1 MNSHSS
7 AEPPR
12 ISAAN
17 RRYIDYEIRLHAI
30 CDRIHETERLEMAL
44 EEIQPGLLSMFDA
57 ERLTLFER
65 SADGRALVTRFCTVP
80 DTEPHRLALGL
91 TSVPGYV
98 AMSQQTATLD
108 DVYDPEQLQAI
119 HEQLSFDYER
129 DQTAGLFTRSL
140 MAVPIT
146 SEDSVLGVL
155 ELANKL
161 TGSFSTQDAQLAQ
174 QLAAVL
180 AQRLAMDREATA
192 GPFQAL
198 IDQGTVSAGQLD
210 DARRKALSQKHSIG
224 FILRRDFGL
233 TDEQLAVALEQFY
246 SVAYMAYDPTVILP
260 EPLMAVL
267 NRPFLVRNRWVP
279 VAGDRERAVILID
292 DPTDNARL
300 LDIQR
305 IVGARQYDYMV
316 GLEEDIL
323 TFLGVKPF
331 EELAQPEVVIQ
342 EIVPPETQLG
352 ELINQLDMET
362 LQLIEGDENKNDD
375 ELTAQTDATVIQ
387 LVNKLIADAVEMKAS
402 DIHVEPR
409 KGEAAGI
416 VRMRVDGLCH
426 EVLEIPAKHVRY
438 VVSRVKIM
446 SKVDISETRLP
457 QDGKITCRLRGIP
470 LELRVATLPT
480 VNGESV
486 IMRVLAAGDPLPFD
500 QLNLRPRNAESLL
513 QMIQNPHGIILVV
526 GPTGS
531 GKTTT
536 LHALLAK
543 INTPER
549 KILTAE
555 DPVEITQ
562 QGLQQLQIRANIGL
576 SFARALRSFLRCD
589 PDVILIG
596 EMRDLETA
604 HSGIEASLTGHLVF
618 STLHTNSAPE
628 TVTRL
633 LDMGLDPLNFADA
646 MIGIVAQRLVRTLC
660 RECKEAYVPE
670 RAEVDRLVNLYGA
683 AAFPELSIDLAQVK
697 LCRAKGCEK
706 CAGTG
711 YRGRTGVHEVLMGS
725 REMKNLV
732 VTRPGPDVVRT
743 LATQQGMRSLLQ
755 DGVAKIFA
763 GQTDLDQ
770 VRRIIVA

>member
-7 AEPPR
+7 AEPPQ

-17 RRYIDYEIRLHAI
+17 RRYIDFEIRLHAI

-44 EEIQPGLLSMFDA
+44 EEIQPGLLGMFDA
-57 ERLTLFER
+57 ERITLYER
-65 SADGRALVTRFCTVP
+65 TGDGRALVSRFCTVS
-80 DTEPHRLALGL
+80 DAESCRLPLGL

-98 AMSQQTATLD
+98 AMSQQNAVID
-108 DVYDPEQLQAI
+108 DVYDHEQLQSV
-119 HEQLSFDYER
+119 HDQLSFDYER
-129 DQTAGLFTRSL
+129 DQAAGLFTRSV

-146 SEDSVLGVL
+146 SDDSVLGVL

-161 TGSFSTQDAQLAQ
+161 TGAFSSLDVQLAQ

-180 AQRLAMDREATA
+180 AQRLAMDRESTA

-198 IDQGTVSAGQLD
+198 IDEGIIAAGQLD
-210 DARRKALSQKHSIG
+210 DARRRALAQKHSIG
-224 FILRRDFGL
+224 FILRRDFEL
-233 TDEQLAVALEQFY
+233 TDEQIGQALEKFY
-246 SVAYMAYDPTVILP
+246 SVPYMTYDPTVILP
-260 EPLMAVL
+260 EPLMELL
-267 NRPFLVRNRWVP
+267 NRPFLIRNRWVP
-279 VAGDRERAVILID
+279 VGGDREHASILID

-305 IVGARQYDYMV
+305 ILGARQYDYAV

-323 TFLGVKPF
+323 TYLGVKPF
-331 EELAQPEVVIQ
+331 EAQPQQEAVIE
-342 EIVPPETQLG
+342 EIVPPETQFKELLNMLDKDALEIVEG
-352 ELINQLDMET
+352 EEK
-362 LQLIEGDENKNDD
+362 KNED
-375 ELTAQTDATVIQ
+375 ELTAQTDATIIQ
-387 LVNKLIADAVEMKAS
+387 LVNKLIAEAVEMKAS

-409 KGEAAGI
+409 KGDEEGI
-416 VRMRVDGLCH
+416 VRMRVDGLCRQ
-426 EVLEIPAKHVRY
+426 VLTIPAKHVRY

-457 QDGKITCRLRGIP
+457 QDGKITCRLRGVP

-486 IMRVLAAGDPLPFD
+486 IMRVLSAGEPLPFA
-500 QLNLRPRNAESLL
+500 QLNLRPRNAEALL
-513 QMIQNPHGIILVV
+513 NMLEHPHGIVLVV

-562 QGLQQLQIRANIGL
+562 PGLQQLQVRSNIGL
-576 SFARALRSFLRCD
+576 TFARALRSFLRCD

-646 MIGIVAQRLVRTLC
+646 MVGIVAQRLVRTLC
-660 RECKEAYVPE
+660 KECKETYVPE
-670 RAEVDRLVNLYGA
+670 QAEIDRLVGLYGA
-683 AAFPELSIDLAQVK
+683 DTFPELGLDLAQVT
-697 LCRAKGCEK
+697 LCRPKGCEK
-706 CAGTG
+706 CSGTG

-743 LATQQGMRSLLQ
+743 LATQQGMRTLLQ
-755 DGVAKIFA
+755 DGVAKIFM

>member
-1 MNSHSS
+1 
-7 AEPPR
+7 
-12 ISAAN
+12 
-17 RRYIDYEIRLHAI
+17 
-30 CDRIHETERLEMAL
+30 
-44 EEIQPGLLSMFDA
+44 
-57 ERLTLFER
+57 
-65 SADGRALVTRFCTVP
+65 
-80 DTEPHRLALGL
+80 
-91 TSVPGYV
+91 
-98 AMSQQTATLD
+98 MSQQTAVVD
-108 DVYDPEQLQAI
+108 DVYDPDQLQAL
-119 HEQLSFDYER
+119 HQQLSFDYER
-129 DQTAGLFTRSL
+129 DQAAGLFTRSV

-146 SEDSVLGVL
+146 SDDSVLGVL

-161 TGSFSTQDAQLAQ
+161 TGSFSTQDTQLAR

-180 AQRLAMDREATA
+180 AQRLAMDRESTV
-192 GPFQAL
+192 GPFQVL
-198 IDQGTVSAGQLD
+198 IDQGTITAGQLD
-210 DARRKALSQKHSIG
+210 DARRRALSQKHSVG

-233 TDEQLAVALEQFY
+233 TDEQIAVALEQFY

-260 EPLMAVL
+260 ATLMEVL
-267 NRPFLVRNRWVP
+267 NRPYLVRSRWVP

-305 IVGARQYDYMV
+305 ILGARQYDYMV
-316 GLEEDIL
+316 GIEEDIL

-331 EELAQPEVVIQ
+331 EDKPLPEVIVE

-352 ELINQLDMET
+352 ELINQLDQET
-362 LQLIEGDENKNDD
+362 LQLVDGETNKNED

-409 KGEAAGI
+409 KGEEAGT

-426 EVLEIPAKHVRY
+426 EVLQIPAKHVRY
-438 VVSRVKIM
+438 VVSRIKIM

-486 IMRVLAAGDPLPFD
+486 IMRVLTAGAPLPFD
-500 QLNLRPRNAESLL
+500 QLNLSPRNAEALL
-513 QMIQNPHGIILVV
+513 QMIENPHGILLVV

-562 QGLQQLQIRANIGL
+562 QGLQQLQVRSNIGL
-576 SFARALRSFLRCD
+576 TFARALRSFLRCD

-660 RECKEAYVPE
+660 RDCKETYAPE
-670 RAEVDRLVNLYGA
+670 QPDIDRLVGLYGA
-683 AAFPELSIDLAQVK
+683 TAFPELGIDLATAK

-711 YRGRTGVHEVLMGS
+711 YRGRTGVHKVLMGS

-732 VTRPGPDVVRT
+732 VTRPGPDVVRI
-743 LATQQGMRSLLQ
+743 LAMEQGMRSLMQ
-755 DGVAKIFA
+755 DAIAKIFM

-770 VRRIIVA
+770 VRRITVA